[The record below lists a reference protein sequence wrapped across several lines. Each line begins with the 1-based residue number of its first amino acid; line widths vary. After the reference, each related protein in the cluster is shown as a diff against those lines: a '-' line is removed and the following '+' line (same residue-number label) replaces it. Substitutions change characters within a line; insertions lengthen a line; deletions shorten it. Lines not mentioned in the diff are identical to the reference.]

1 MSIFINILDN
11 KIIFYLFLVNP
22 RYLNSDNDDEDEVK
36 SNPRRPSPTSQTY
49 SSSNASSVRSVDID
63 IKMNT
68 KTEKNLY
75 IRSNKNTITDIIQ
88 QEKVQFSS
96 LIRLS

>member
-1 MSIFINILDN
+1 
-11 KIIFYLFLVNP
+11 LFLVNP

-63 IKMNT
+63 IEINK
-68 KTEKNLY
+68 KSEKNLC
-75 IRSNKNTITDIIQ
+75 IRSNKTHMTDMIQ
-88 QEKVQFSS
+88 QEKVDFF
-96 LIRLS
+96 LGFILFNYRDLFI